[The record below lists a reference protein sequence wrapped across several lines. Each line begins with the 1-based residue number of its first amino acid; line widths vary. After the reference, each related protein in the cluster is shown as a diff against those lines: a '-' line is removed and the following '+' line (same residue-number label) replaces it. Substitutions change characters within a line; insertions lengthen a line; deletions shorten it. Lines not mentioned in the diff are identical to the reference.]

1 MYKISAQSVLF
12 LKSYRV
18 NGRTHRPIL
27 ECTHFLST
35 QKHLFFDKI
44 FTIGLNVQIDLKKR
58 KKNILS
64 WMKYFGLIIMLELM
78 VNII

>member
-1 MYKISAQSVLF
+1 MYKISAQSDLF

-35 QKHLFFDKI
+35 QKEAK
-44 FTIGLNVQIDLKKR
+44 
-58 KKNILS
+58 
-64 WMKYFGLIIMLELM
+64 M
-78 VNII
+78 VNCLFVFLNSLSANIRRSDSVGYS